1 MSYTH
6 LELKREGLANE
17 WAHHTVTSGVYGNLK
32 PQEKIVY
39 WVEKSLSIGQRRLER
54 WLYSH
59 VHIPGY
65 YSLIFICQMLL
76 LVAVVTTAALYHP
89 ILIMYKSH
97 KIKRTEINKS
107 GKQFITEKKF
117 EPQN

>member
-6 LELKREGLANE
+6 LELKRKGLANE

-54 WLYSH
+54 
-59 VHIPGY
+59 
-65 YSLIFICQMLL
+65 
-76 LVAVVTTAALYHP
+76 
-89 ILIMYKSH
+89 
-97 KIKRTEINKS
+97 
-107 GKQFITEKKF
+107 
-117 EPQN
+117 